1 MKKIVLL
8 TVLIC
13 LAGSMLWA
21 IVPEPPLPLPAIRAN
36 DARVMAMGGA
46 FTAVADDAD
55 ALFYNPAGLVFLN
68 GADLNIGMTMLVDT
82 NADMVGMDIYEFSDF
97 NLWDLQV
104 VDGTVEAGGVPVDL
118 QTLYGF
124 ENSWDGIE
132 AMQGWYDGLL
142 PLLDGLGTGVDQ
154 LRFTPNVSFANNG
167 FGVGMLG
174 GVVVSPAMVE
184 YPEASGTYLD
194 YGFEIAKRSGVI
206 AGMGF
211 GIGPFSIGANL
222 KYFRESRTLFGLPT
236 DSYID
241 FEQYVDSFGLSPS
254 VQESLIEIFADDAI
268 AVDATLEDHIEMGL
282 GGMYVL
288 GGLTVGAYVDSILG
302 IVVDEQGGLK
312 NDFRAMLEAAAR
324 TANVGISFDP
334 SMRKITGR
342 EPFFNMLISADLKNI
357 GDDYHRFLN
366 LGTEVGIHIGEL
378 AQVDLRAGYKQY
390 LTGPIMHIMHQDI
403 IALDR
408 GEVSFGA
415 GVKALFAQVDIAAT
429 VPARLIRDAFLF
441 AATDTFPPDGE
452 AYLQEYGPNFPRIMV
467 SFGMNL

>member
-1 MKKIVLL
+1 MKKLVLL

-13 LAGSMLWA
+13 LTVSILWA

-55 ALFYNPAGLVFLN
+55 ALFYNPAGLVFLD
-68 GADLNIGMTMLVDT
+68 GADLNVGMTMLVDT
-82 NADMVGMDIYEFSDF
+82 NANLVDMATYDFSDF
-97 NLWDLQV
+97 NLWDLQIA
-104 VDGTVEAGGVPVDL
+104 DGTVMAGGVPVDL
-118 QTLYGF
+118 VSYGF

-132 AMQGWYDGLL
+132 AMRSWYDGLI
-142 PLLDGLGTGVDQ
+142 PLLDGLNTGVDQ
-154 LRFTPNVSFANNG
+154 LRFTPNISFANNG
-167 FGVGMLG
+167 FGIGMLG
-174 GVVVSPAMVE
+174 GVVVKPAMIE
-184 YPEASGTYLD
+184 YPEASGTYME
-194 YGFEIAKRSGVI
+194 YGFEIAKRSGLI

-211 GIGPFSIGANL
+211 GFGRLSLGANL
-222 KYFRESRTLFGLPT
+222 KYFRESRTRFGLPT

-241 FEQYVDSFGLSPS
+241 FEQYVNSFGLSPS
-254 VQESLIEIFADDAI
+254 VQESLIEIFIDDAI
-268 AVDATLEDHIEMGL
+268 AVDATLEDHIEMGV

-324 TANVGISFDP
+324 TANIGISFDP
-334 SMRKITGR
+334 SMQKVTGR
-342 EPFFNMLISADLKNI
+342 EPFFNLLISADLKNI
-357 GDDYHRFLN
+357 GDDYQRFLN

-390 LTGPIMHIMHQDI
+390 LTGPIMHIMNQDI

-415 GVKALFAQVDIAAT
+415 GVKALFAQVDVAAT
-429 VPARLIRDAFLF
+429 VPARLIRDAVLF
-441 AATDTFPPDGE
+441 AATDTFPQDGVL
-452 AYLQEYGPNFPRIMV
+452 YLKEYGPNFPRIMI
-467 SFGMNL
+467 SFGINL